1 MEKTFHE
8 AILKTLYYADIFD
21 YPLKEGELW
30 RKIIS
35 PTQPIKGPAILRK
48 SIKELYHLGLIGQKQ
63 GYYFLPNRGKIV
75 ALRRKRAKWS
85 REKFVRARRISNL
98 LKIIPTICMVGLTGS
113 LAVENADRED
123 DIDFLIVA
131 SAGTV
136 WLTRLL
142 TTVFLDVIG
151 QRRRPGQ
158 KSVRDKI
165 CLNMYLDERNLQ
177 IPKEERDLYAAHEI
191 TQLKPLW
198 ERGNVYQKFVEDNL
212 WIKDYLPNSLDTRIL
227 RYKQS
232 LLLRNKDIKKK
243 KARSILITQ
252 YLSIF
257 ERMAKQFQLWYMW
270 ERRTTEKVSDGSI
283 RFHPQDAR
291 IWILKE
297 YQKKIS
303 NCPLDR

>member
-1 MEKTFHE
+1 MEKSLQE
-8 AILKTLYYADIFD
+8 AILKTLCYADIFD

-30 RKIIS
+30 QKIIL
-35 PTQPIKGPAILRK
+35 PNQPVKDHASFRK
-48 SIKELYHLGLIGQKQ
+48 SVKELYRLGLIGHKQ
-63 GYYFLPNRGKIV
+63 GYYFLPNQGKIV

-85 REKFVRARRISNL
+85 REKFVRAQRISNL

-113 LAVENADRED
+113 LAVGNADRED

-158 KSVRDKI
+158 ESVRDKI

-177 IPKEERDLYAAHEI
+177 IPEEERDLYAAHEI
-191 TQLKPLW
+191 VQLKPLW

-212 WIKDYLPNSLDTRIL
+212 WIKDYLPNSLDIRIL
-227 RYKQS
+227 RYK
-232 LLLRNKDIKKK
+232 DIKKK
-243 KARSILITQ
+243 EARSILISQ

-257 ERMAKQFQLWYMW
+257 ERLAKQFQLWYMW
-270 ERRTTEKVSDGSI
+270 ERRTTEKISGGSI

-297 YQKKIS
+297 YQKKI
-303 NCPLDR
+303 NNYPLDK